1 MPTRRARPA
10 PPPPPSRGAAI
21 AVRES
26 GAGAGDA
33 RAAESDEDPFMA
45 SLPATV
51 HAANKEGRAKLV
63 QEIHTHAKAHG
74 KSMRTAAKIEGVGF
88 SGSRTALMACSSSEC
103 SCVVTLRCRKEGWRV
118 DLCSCRPHN
127 RLCVSTARTN
137 KARDIAAVSSVQ
149 LTLIGTKEQLA
160 DIFTKQLS
168 HKDHE
173 NMKNRLMDGDLNNV
187 MTT

>member
-88 SGSRTALMACSSSEC
+88 SGSRTAASGRLEEKSRGS
-103 SCVVTLRCRKEGWRV
+103 TLSFLGASRV
-118 DLCSCRPHN
+118 FVEP
-127 RLCVSTARTN
+127 
-137 KARDIAAVSSVQ
+137 
-149 LTLIGTKEQLA
+149 
-160 DIFTKQLS
+160 
-168 HKDHE
+168 
-173 NMKNRLMDGDLNNV
+173 
-187 MTT
+187 